1 MDENRIDRIRSA
13 TFPLV
18 RKGYDPAQVEAFLGR
33 LADWLEQGG
42 GDEARAQVIK
52 REIDRIGERTASIL
66 AGAEDTA
73 QGLRADAEREVAAMI
88 DAAST
93 ESSKARADADA
104 YAARV
109 RTDAD
114 QYAERQHA
122 EANEYAESTR
132 RAADGYTRKTRES
145 AEAEAERSQDVATQ
159 RAEEIVE
166 AAERKARRVI
176 NDGNKRRREIETV
189 IGDLV
194 KERNAIIADANKLAS
209 ELQTAAAAHTPKDG
223 KDPFA
228 RPREL
233 DPAERG
239 EVVDE
244 DPPEGDEE
252 SAAASDGQGAR
263 A

>member
-1 MDENRIDRIRSA
+1 MEENRIDRIRSA
-13 TFPLV
+13 SFPLV

-42 GDEARAQVIK
+42 GDEARAEVIR

-73 QGLRADAEREVAAMI
+73 QGLRADAEREVASMI
-88 DAAST
+88 DAAAA
-93 ESSKARADADA
+93 ESSKARSDADA
-104 YAARV
+104 YAAKV

-114 QYAERQHA
+114 RYAERQHA

-132 RAADGYTRKTRES
+132 QAADTYATKARES
-145 AEAEAERSQDVATQ
+145 ADAEAERSQGVATQ

-166 AAERKARRVI
+166 AAERKARRVV

-194 KERNAIIADANKLAS
+194 KERNAIIADATKLAA

-239 EVVDE
+239 EAVEE
-244 DPPEGDEE
+244 DPAEGDPE
-252 SAAASDGQGAR
+252 SAADGQA
-263 A
+263 ASA

>member
-1 MDENRIDRIRSA
+1 MEDNRIDRIRST

-18 RKGYDPAQVEAFLGR
+18 RKGYDPVQVEAFLGK

-42 GDEARAQVIK
+42 GDEARAQVIR

-88 DAAST
+88 DAAAS

-104 YAARV
+104 YAAKI

-114 QYAERQHA
+114 RYAEAQHA
-122 EANEYAESTR
+122 ETNKYAEATR
-132 RAADGYTRKTRES
+132 HEADAYAAKTRKAAD
-145 AEAEAERSQDVATQ
+145 AEAKRSQEVATQ

-166 AAERKARRVI
+166 AAERKARRVV

-194 KERNAIIADANKLAS
+194 KQRNAIIADANKLAT
-209 ELQTAAAAHTPKDG
+209 ELKAAAAAHTPKDG
-223 KDPFA
+223 EDPFA

-239 EVVDE
+239 EAVEDE
-244 DPPEGDEE
+244 PAEEAPE
-252 SAAASDGQGAR
+252 AAAATDGKGAR
-263 A
+263 T

>member
-1 MDENRIDRIRSA
+1 MSDNRIDRIRST
-13 TFPLV
+13 TFPFV
-18 RKGYDPAQVEAFLGR
+18 RKGYDPSQVDSFLGK

-42 GDEARAQVIK
+42 GDEARAEVIK

-66 AGAEDTA
+66 SGAEDTA
-73 QGLRADAEREVAAMI
+73 QALRADAEREVASMI
-88 DAAST
+88 DAAAA

-104 YAARV
+104 YAAKA

-114 QYAERQHA
+114 RYAAAQRT
-122 EANEYAESTR
+122 EADEYAAATR
-132 RAADGYTRKTRES
+132 DAADAYATKTRES
-145 AEAEAERSQDVATQ
+145 AEADAQRRSDVATQ
-159 RAEEIVE
+159 RAEEIVD

-189 IGDLV
+189 IADLV
-194 KERNAIIADANKLAS
+194 EQRNKIIADANQLAA
-209 ELQTAAAAHTPKDG
+209 ELQAAAATHTPKDG
-223 KDPFA
+223 EDPFA

-239 EVVDE
+239 EVVAE
-244 DPPEGDEE
+244 EPEE
-252 SAAASDGQGAR
+252 SDAEGAATTDGQAAR